1 MGFTFIIL
9 IALLFVIQDASM
21 CFGIGID
28 NKVQV
33 ITETAKSKT
42 MVLKAAVGEEDL
54 LGGKPMNMTM
64 EPIAPVNGLCPK
76 GCSKHGKCHAGKCLC
91 FTGFIGMGCET
102 KHFQGY
108 AMVFNKENY
117 LSVEPL
123 GKEKSFTLEAWVRLA
138 SLPVPG
144 IRLPPGN
151 EPNPITHE

>member
-54 LGGKPMNMTM
+54 LGGKPMNMTE
-64 EPIAPVNGLCPK
+64 EPKAVMNGLCPQ
-76 GCSKHGKCHAGKCLC
+76 GCSKCIASVPYLCTCRTSINENTLTFILLQHFFFYSVHFLLHTLHLQTQAHKC
-91 FTGFIGMGCET
+91 T
-102 KHFQGY
+102 
-108 AMVFNKENY
+108 
-117 LSVEPL
+117 PL
-123 GKEKSFTLEAWVRLA
+123 
-138 SLPVPG
+138 
-144 IRLPPGN
+144 
-151 EPNPITHE
+151 

>member
-76 GCSKHGKCHAGKCLC
+76 GCSK
-91 FTGFIGMGCET
+91 
-102 KHFQGY
+102 Y
-108 AMVFNKENY
+108 
-117 LSVEPL
+117 PL
-123 GKEKSFTLEAWVRLA
+123 AHYKLT
-138 SLPVPG
+138 
-144 IRLPPGN
+144 
-151 EPNPITHE
+151 